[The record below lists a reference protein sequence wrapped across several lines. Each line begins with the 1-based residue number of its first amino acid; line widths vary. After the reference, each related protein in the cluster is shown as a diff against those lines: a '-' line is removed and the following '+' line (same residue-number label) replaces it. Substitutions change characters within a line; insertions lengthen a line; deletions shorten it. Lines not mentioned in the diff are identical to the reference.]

1 MRSLMGL
8 SLLLILTASGTLQGQ
23 QASPAVSAGELDG
36 KWTGSAVIFQITPD
50 DIRED
55 SARFEFTLATGDSG
69 TRGDLLLVTGSN
81 REMTSAIVLEA
92 RDSGSA
98 TLAAD
103 VSGAHV
109 VFTASTTD
117 STMAGSFNAVAN
129 GENVGTGNWNV
140 RRSP

>member
-1 MRSLMGL
+1 MRRLAGL
-8 SLLLILTASGTLQGQ
+8 SFLMILTASGALQGQ

-36 KWTGSAVIFQITPD
+36 KWTGSAVIFQITQD

-81 REMTSAIVLEA
+81 RELTSAMVLEA
-92 RDSGSA
+92 RDSGSVK
-98 TLAAD
+98 LAAD

-109 VFTASTTD
+109 VFTGSTTD
-117 STMAGSFNAVAN
+117 STMAGSFDAVAN
-129 GENVGTGNWNV
+129 GENVGTGNWIV